1 MKISSLVLIALLA
14 ASSQQIQ
21 IKNEELDA
29 ANDALDAMSPEEQAA
44 LAAKL
49 GITGA
54 NGEISAAEVG
64 AQSTTTEAAVAESAA
79 AEPTSDAS

>member
-1 MKISSLVLIALLA
+1 MKISHLVLIALLA
-14 ASSQQIQ
+14 ASSQQIK

-44 LAAKL
+44 LAAQL

-54 NGEISAAEVG
+54 NGEISAAEL
-64 AQSTTTEAAVAESAA
+64 SA
-79 AEPTSDAS
+79 